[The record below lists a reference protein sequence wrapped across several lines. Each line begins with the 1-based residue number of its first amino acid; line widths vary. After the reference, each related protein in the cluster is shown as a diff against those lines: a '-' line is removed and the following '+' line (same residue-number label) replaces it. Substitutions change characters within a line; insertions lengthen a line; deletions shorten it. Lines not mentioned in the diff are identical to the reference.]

1 MPTFVRSVLV
11 RATVENVFR
20 FHERQDALSLLSPAF
35 PPVRVIEKTGG
46 IEQGARVELRVG
58 IFRWVA
64 LHTAY
69 QRNRLFEDRQV
80 EGPFALWIHRHE
92 FEPCGDGTLL
102 TDRVTYQLPGGRLVN
117 LLFGWA
123 VNLGLRDMF
132 AHRHRVTKQICE
144 NS

>member
-11 RATVENVFR
+11 RAPVENVFR

-64 LHTAY
+64 LHTEY
-69 QRNRLFEDRQV
+69 ERNRLFEDRQV

-92 FEPCGDGTLL
+92 FEPSGDGTLL

-144 NS
+144 NL